1 MKTILHSLFF
11 LLPVITYAQSELKPD
26 SISFYFEL
34 NRYEVKLQN
43 KLNAKTKLKLSQFK
57 SQQIMLRAYT
67 DTVGSPEYNLYLAQ
81 KRLESAKTLISQN
94 YPGRF
99 SIREEVAS
107 GEDQRNLSDQ
117 NKRRVD
123 IIGISASTPA
133 KNKITFG
140 TKTIELGVP
149 IKLEIIFVMGQDA
162 MVPSSYDDIKFLV
175 DALKNDNSLSV
186 VLSGHVCCGTDSG
199 NLSGKRANRIKQIL
213 VSEGGISG
221 SRITALGFGNK
232 KPLFVEDS
240 EEHKQ
245 ANRRVEAT
253 FYRK

>member
-1 MKTILHSLFF
+1 MKTILHSLFC
-11 LLPVITYAQSELKPD
+11 LLPVITYAQSGSKPD
-26 SISFYFEL
+26 SASFYFEL
-34 NRYEVKLQN
+34 NQHEVKLQN
-43 KLNAKTKLKLSQFK
+43 KTNAKTTLKLNQFK
-57 SQQIMLRAYT
+57 SQKIIIRAYT

-81 KRLESAKTLISQN
+81 KRLESVKKIIQEQ
-94 YPGRF
+94 YPDRF
-99 SIREEVAS
+99 SIQEETAS
-107 GEDQRNLSDQ
+107 GEDQRNLSDR

-123 IIGISASTPA
+123 IIEISSSAVTKS
-133 KNKITFG
+133 KITWG
-140 TKTIELGVP
+140 NRTVELGVP
-149 IKLEIIFVMGQDA
+149 IKLEIIFLMGQDV
-162 MVPSSYDDIKFLV
+162 MVPSSYDDIKFLIE
-175 DALKNDNSLSV
+175 ALKSDNSLSI

-245 ANRRVEAT
+245 ANRRVEVT

>member
-11 LLPVITYAQSELKPD
+11 LLPILTYAQSESKPD
-26 SISFYFEL
+26 SVSFYFEL
-34 NRYEVKLQN
+34 NRHEVKLQN
-43 KLNAKTKLKLSQFK
+43 KRNAKTTLKLSQFK
-57 SQQIMLRAYT
+57 SRKIILRAYT
-67 DTVGSPEYNLYLAQ
+67 DTVGSLEYNLYLARQ
-81 KRLESAKTLISQN
+81 RLESVKNLIQQL
-94 YPGRF
+94 YPDQF
-99 SIREEVAS
+99 SIQEETAP

-123 IIGISASTPA
+123 IIGISTFTPT
-133 KNKITFG
+133 KNNITLG
-140 TKTIELGVP
+140 NRTVELGVP
-149 IKLEIIFVMGQDA
+149 IKLEIIFLMGQDA
-162 MVPSSYDDIKFLV
+162 MVPSSYDDIRFLI

-186 VLSGHVCCGTDSG
+186 VLSGHVCCGTDSD

>member
-11 LLPVITYAQSELKPD
+11 LLPLITYAQSESKPD
-26 SISFYFEL
+26 SVSFYFES

-43 KLNAKTKLKLSQFK
+43 KLNAKTKLKLDQFK
-57 SQQIMLRAYT
+57 SQQIVLRAYT

-81 KRLESAKTLISQN
+81 KRLESAKNLISQN

-123 IIGISASTPA
+123 IIGISTSTPL

-140 TKTIELGVP
+140 TRTIELGVP
-149 IKLEIIFVMGQDA
+149 IKLEIIFLMGQDA
-162 MVPSSYDDIKFLV
+162 MVPSSYDDIKFLI

-186 VLSGHVCCGTDSG
+186 VLSGHVCCGTDSN

-253 FYRK
+253 FYRR

>member
-11 LLPVITYAQSELKPD
+11 LLPILTYAQSGQKPD
-26 SISFYFEL
+26 SVSFYFEL
-34 NRYEVKLQN
+34 NRHEVKLQN
-43 KLNAKTKLKLSQFK
+43 KLNAKTKEKLSQFK
-57 SQQIMLRAYT
+57 SQKIILRAYT
-67 DTVGSPEYNLYLAQ
+67 DTVGSPEYNFHLAQ
-81 KRLESAKTLISQN
+81 QRLESVKKLIQQH
-94 YPGRF
+94 YPDRF
-99 SIREEVAS
+99 SIQQEVAS

-123 IIGISASTPA
+123 IIEISGSTPA
-133 KNKITFG
+133 KGKITLG
-140 TKTIELGVP
+140 SRTIELGVP
-149 IKLEIIFVMGQDA
+149 IKLEIIFLMGQDV
-162 MVPSSYDDIKFLV
+162 MVSSSYDDIKFLI
-175 DALKNDNSLSV
+175 DALKNDPSLSV

-213 VSEGGISG
+213 VSEGGIPG

-232 KPLFVEDS
+232 KPLFAEDS

>member
-11 LLPVITYAQSELKPD
+11 LLPILTYAQPGQKPD
-26 SISFYFEL
+26 SASFYFEL

-43 KLNAKTKLKLSQFK
+43 KLNAKTKGKLSQFK
-57 SQQIMLRAYT
+57 SQKIVLRAYT
-67 DTVGSPEYNLYLAQ
+67 DTIGSPEYNLYLAQ
-81 KRLESAKTLISQN
+81 QRLESVKKLIQQY
-94 YPGRF
+94 YPDQF
-99 SIREEVAS
+99 SIQQEVAS
-107 GEDQRNLSDQ
+107 GEDQRNLSNQ

-123 IIGISASTPA
+123 IIGISGSTPA
-133 KNKITFG
+133 KEKITLG
-140 TKTIELGVP
+140 TRTIELGVP
-149 IKLEIIFVMGQDA
+149 IKLEIIFLMGQDV
-162 MVPSSYDDIKFLV
+162 MVSSSYDDIKFLI
-175 DALKNDNSLSV
+175 DALKNDPSLSV

>member
-1 MKTILHSLFF
+1 MKTFLHSLLF
-11 LLPVITYAQSELKPD
+11 LLPLITYAQSESKPD

-34 NRYEVKLQN
+34 NQHEVKLQN
-43 KLNAKTKLKLSQFK
+43 QPNAKTKLKLKQFK
-57 SQQIMLRAYT
+57 SRNILLRAYT
-67 DTVGSPEYNLYLAQ
+67 DTLGSPEYNLYLAQ
-81 KRLESAKTLISQN
+81 KRLESTKNLIQKL
-94 YPGRF
+94 YPDQF
-99 SIREEVAS
+99 SIQEEVAS
-107 GEDQRNLSDQ
+107 GEDERNLSDR

-123 IIGISASTPA
+123 IIGISSYVA
-133 KNKITFG
+133 KSKITLG
-140 TKTIELGVP
+140 TRTVELGIP
-149 IKLEIIFVMGQDA
+149 IKLEIIFLMGQDV
-162 MVPSSYDDIKFLV
+162 MVSSSYDDIKFLIE
-175 DALKNDNSLSV
+175 ALKSDNSLSV

-199 NLSGKRANRIKQIL
+199 NLSGKRANRIKQML

-232 KPLFVEDS
+232 KPLFLEDS

>member
-11 LLPVITYAQSELKPD
+11 LLPVITYAQSESKPD
-26 SISFYFEL
+26 SVSFYFEL
-34 NRYEVKLQN
+34 NRSEVKLQN
-43 KLNAKTKLKLSQFK
+43 KLNAKTKLKLDQFK

-81 KRLESAKTLISQN
+81 KRLESAKNLISQS

-123 IIGISASTPA
+123 IIGISTSTPS
-133 KNKITFG
+133 KNKIAFG
-140 TKTIELGVP
+140 TRTIELGVP
-149 IKLEIIFVMGQDA
+149 IKLEIMFLMGQDA
-162 MVPSSYDDIKFLV
+162 MVPSSYDDIKFLI
-175 DALKNDNSLSV
+175 DALKSDNSLSV
-186 VLSGHVCCGTDSG
+186 VLSGHVCCGTDSN

-221 SRITALGFGNK
+221 SRITAIGFGNK

-253 FYRK
+253 FCRK